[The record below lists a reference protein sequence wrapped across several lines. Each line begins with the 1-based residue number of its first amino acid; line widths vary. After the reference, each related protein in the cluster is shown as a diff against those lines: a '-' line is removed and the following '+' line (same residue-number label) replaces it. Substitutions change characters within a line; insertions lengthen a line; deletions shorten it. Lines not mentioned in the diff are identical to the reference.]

1 MKNIKVR
8 IKNENRIKKKK
19 TKNVNVL
26 VPTKNL
32 SFYLFHVP
40 YSFI

>member
-8 IKNENRIKKKK
+8 IKNENRIKKK
-19 TKNVNVL
+19 TKNVNVF